1 MKFHREGFNFP
12 FSKSLSA
19 TQPRPSSRMDL
30 SFPLSP
36 PPPPSTSFQVILV
49 YQRRARSELYLSR
62 TGYRVFDCRESRCP
76 PRSPLSPALYHF
88 TAISGI
94 ILRPWTTLH
103 STPRGREKFDG
114 IGSCLK
120 QRAWPRRERKREREN
135 ERSLC
140 DLSSLVIS
148 WVSHCEEFTWPG
160 CRVVQS
166 TRLFFSGRADNSLV
180 CTRASFP
187 LAWERTIVT

>member
-30 SFPLSP
+30 SSSS
-36 PPPPSTSFQVILV
+36 PPPSTSFQVISCIKDEPDPSCI
-49 YQRRARSELYLSR
+49 YRGQDI
-62 TGYRVFDCRESRCP
+62 GYSTVEKVDAP

-94 ILRPWTTLH
+94 ILRPWTTH
-103 STPRGREKFDG
+103 STSRGREKFDG

-120 QRAWPRRERKREREN
+120 QRAWPRRERERERKGEN
-135 ERSLC
+135 ERIPMRLVLFGNLLSESLRRIYLAR
-140 DLSSLVIS
+140 LSSCAID
-148 WVSHCEEFTWPG
+148 
-160 CRVVQS
+160 S
-166 TRLFFSGRADNSLV
+166 TRLHFSFQVEQITASFA
-180 CTRASFP
+180 RASFP
-187 LAWERTIVT
+187 LA